1 MLISAYI
8 LLLFCLEQDAVDIK
22 KKQSFFFNSKLAV
35 LNYRE
40 NYFLYIQ
47 KLKNFKIVLEI
58 ARKLNNGQNEYKI
71 KKKKT
76 QREKIRKKS
85 KK

>member
-1 MLISAYI
+1 M
-8 LLLFCLEQDAVDIK
+8 DIK
-22 KKQSFFFNSKLAV
+22 KNRVFFNSKLAVLNYRENYFLYIQKLKHFKIVLEIEVFFFNSKLAV

-58 ARKLNNGQNEYKI
+58 ARKLNNG
-71 KKKKT
+71 
-76 QREKIRKKS
+76 
-85 KK
+85 

>member
-1 MLISAYI
+1 
-8 LLLFCLEQDAVDIK
+8 VDIK
-22 KKQSFFFNSKLAV
+22 KNRVFFNSKLAVLNYRENYFLYIQKLKHFKIVLEIEFFFNSKLAV

-58 ARKLNNGQNEYKI
+58 ARKLNNG
-71 KKKKT
+71 
-76 QREKIRKKS
+76 
-85 KK
+85 